1 MAYDAQGIWHNED
14 ANVETKLN
22 GLLSKNTPYM
32 QQATTQGLQFANKRG
47 LLNSSIAAGAV
58 DTSRINAALPIASQ
72 DSTQINQ
79 TNNNQMGIDS
89 TEKIAGMNIASNDRE
104 KAEAAATA
112 GEQNYA
118 SLLAN
123 ITNNE
128 NIPSDYRDQLL
139 THISTLRDNYYNVL
153 QQLYGINLD
162 WASPT
167 V

>member
-14 ANVETKLN
+14 ASVSTKLN
-22 GLLSKNTPYM
+22 GLLSKNNPYM

-58 DTSRINAALPIASQ
+58 DTSRIGAALPIASQ
-72 DSTQINQ
+72 DASQTSQANLTQTGINS
-79 TNNNQMGIDS
+79 N
-89 TEKIAGMNIASNDRE
+89 EKIAGMNIASNDRE
-104 KAEAAATA
+104 KSEAAATA
-112 GEQNYA
+112 AEQTYA
-118 SLLAN
+118 QLLAN
-123 ITNNE
+123 VTGNA
-128 NIPSDYRDQLL
+128 NIPADYRDKLL

-162 WASPT
+162 WASPS